1 LFRLYSGKSPQAEA
15 GLLYIG
21 NKMKKT
27 SFGLATAI
35 LLGFASFSA
44 PASAF
49 NAPLP
54 AAGTISDVTAVQYRR
69 HAKVCTVRTVVTR
82 GLLGR
87 RVVKK
92 VRVCR

>member
-1 LFRLYSGKSPQAEA
+1 
-15 GLLYIG
+15 
-21 NKMKKT
+21 MKKT
-27 SFGLATAI
+27 SFGLTTAI
-35 LLGFASFSA
+35 LLGIASFSA

-49 NAPLP
+49 QAPLP
-54 AAGTISDVTAVQYRR
+54 AAGVISDVTAVGFHR
-69 HAKVCTVRTVVTR
+69 HAKVCSVRTVVSR